1 MAEAKEKADAAKR
14 KAEKEAENEAAAA
27 RKKAKAEAAAARQ
40 KAEEEAAA
48 AKKKA
53 EAEAKAAAAR
63 RKAEKEAA
71 AAKRKAEEEATAAKK
86 MLEAE
91 EEAAEAKRKAEE
103 EAAAAKRKAEEEAA
117 AAKKMLEAEEEAAA
131 AKKTLEAEEEAA
143 ANQIDDIFKDCDCKT
158 KLIQN
163 AGTCNIYDFKMC
175 TKCDVKTCALKEVV
189 SSFFC
194 TQINCTPFSTTPI
207 PVTTEIPPEP
217 TNSDTPWIVISIVIL
232 VSLAILMG
240 VVFAIVKIRKT
251 LRAQDIE
258 ANVSFNSATS
268 EVVLYSRSNEG
279 LDNDNFSID

>member
-1 MAEAKEKADAAKR
+1 
-14 KAEKEAENEAAAA
+14 
-27 RKKAKAEAAAARQ
+27 
-40 KAEEEAAA
+40 
-48 AKKKA
+48 
-53 EAEAKAAAAR
+53 
-63 RKAEKEAA
+63 
-71 AAKRKAEEEATAAKK
+71 
-86 MLEAE
+86 
-91 EEAAEAKRKAEE
+91 
-103 EAAAAKRKAEEEAA
+103 
-117 AAKKMLEAEEEAAA
+117 
-131 AKKTLEAEEEAA
+131 
-143 ANQIDDIFKDCDCKT
+143 
-158 KLIQN
+158 
-163 AGTCNIYDFKMC
+163 MC